1 MRKIDVMPRLWM
13 NSRRGLV
20 AAAVAGGLLL
30 AAAPAL
36 AAARPA
42 RAGATS
48 APPASYEALSASW
61 PSPKSGLV
69 LFGKGYDLGGTPY
82 LFQTANGGRTW
93 SRLAM
98 PAAMADGSVYKGV
111 GDILAAN
118 WNDTRF
124 AVTRDQG
131 RHWSA
136 VHMAGVPAG
145 TSFWAYDITFADGR
159 VYALVQ
165 LHPKSGPNTLK
176 VYSAAAS
183 ANTLAP
189 MRGLSMTAAGLLPY
203 GDVTARGTTVQV
215 VLGDMTTT
223 ERYWYSRDGVKF
235 RTAPRPCPVDRL
247 ASPVETFGGAVAAL
261 CADAPS
267 NVNPGVTDMRVWE
280 TGHLG
285 GTFHPTGPT
294 FISGN
299 PQNFAAVSATKMTL
313 VNQFQLVGTSDA
325 AKTWT
330 VHKTEPNGG
339 YWPYLAFPSATTG
352 FALAD
357 TINNVGHKEGI
368 LFRTTDGGLTWKAVS
383 LP

>member
-1 MRKIDVMPRLWM
+1 M

-20 AAAVAGGLLL
+20 TAAAVAGGLLVL
-30 AAAPAL
+30 ATPAL
-36 AAARPA
+36 AAVRT
-42 RAGATS
+42 AGVREGASHLTAAAT
-48 APPASYEALSASW
+48 APPSTYEPLSASW

-82 LFQTANGGRTW
+82 LFRTANAGRTW
-93 SRLAM
+93 NRIAM
-98 PAAMADGSVYKGV
+98 PTAMADGTVYEGA

-131 RHWSA
+131 RRWSA
-136 VHMAGVPAG
+136 VHLARVPAG
-145 TSFWAYDITFADGR
+145 TSAVAYNITFADGR

-165 LHPKSGPNTLK
+165 LHPKSGPNALK

-189 MRGLSMTAAGLLPY
+189 MRGLSMAATGPLPY
-203 GDVTARGTTVQV
+203 GDLTARGGTVQV
-215 VLGDMTTT
+215 VLGDMSST
-223 ERYWYSRDGVKF
+223 ERYWYSRDGVHF

-247 ASPVETFGGAVAAL
+247 ASPVETFGGVAAL
-261 CADAPS
+261 CSDAPAA
-267 NVNPGVTDMRVWE
+267 VNPGVTDMRVWE

-285 GTFHPTGPT
+285 GTFHPAGPT
-294 FISGN
+294 FISGD
-299 PQNFAAVSATKMTL
+299 PQSFAAVSAEKMTL
-313 VNQFQLVGTSDA
+313 VNQFQLLGTSDA

-330 VHKTEPNGG
+330 VKKTEPNGAF
-339 YWPYLAFPSATTG
+339 WPYLAFPSATTG
-352 FALAD
+352 FALTD
-357 TINNVGHKEGI
+357 TVNSAGHNEGI
-368 LFRTTDGGLTWKAVS
+368 LYRTTDGGHTWKAVS